1 MTKEGLWTG
10 VSGTHLSHV
19 VEVSMGHN
27 FLCLQLLVF
36 IEHLVEV
43 EPRLQIAQSPECV
56 GLPVVPHTQG
66 EREREGER
74 GRERERVYKILTTT
88 KFIKLMLIAMNL
100 KVPVEF

>member
-1 MTKEGLWTG
+1 M
-10 VSGTHLSHV
+10 
-19 VEVSMGHN
+19 
-27 FLCLQLLVF
+27 F

-43 EPRLQIAQSPECV
+43 EPRLQIAQSPERV